1 MNSKKKR
8 KQTILIIDDVP
19 DNLQVLGSILDK
31 EGFDISPALNGKEGL
46 RLAKNIRP
54 NLILLDIMMPGM
66 NGFEVLEELKKDKTT
81 EGIPVIF
88 LTAKVEKEDVVK
100 GLQSGAVDYVT
111 KPFNPEELLMRIRN
125 QLTIQAYQK
134 DIEKLSQKRK
144 ELLHVLCHDLAN
156 PLTAILGAI
165 DIIEPQNEDERE
177 IKQYIKKSADQG
189 VNVINVV
196 KKLEAAESKQLQM
209 KMQPVILSEAIDN
222 SLRMLRDMYKAKN
235 ITILNNVSDDLIVE
249 VELTTFVN
257 SVLNN
262 ILTNAIKFSY
272 PESEIVIQAK
282 KEPANGEEKGYTVLE
297 IKDHGIGIPESIVP
311 NLFDS
316 SKTTHRDGTSGEDG
330 TGFGMPLVKTFVNA
344 YGGTITI
351 NSDTSEEQHGTSVL
365 LRLKTD

>member
-1 MNSKKKR
+1 VNSKNKR

-31 EGFDISPALNGKEGL
+31 NGFDISPALNGKEGL
-46 RLAKNIRP
+46 RLAKNIHP

-66 NGFEVLEELKKDKTT
+66 DGFEVLEELKKDKTT
-81 EGIPVIF
+81 EDVPVIF

-111 KPFNPEELLMRIRN
+111 KPFNPDELLMRIRN

-134 DIEKLSQKRK
+134 DIERLSQKRK

-165 DIIEPQNEDERE
+165 DIIEPQNEDETE
-177 IKQYIKKSADQG
+177 IKQYIKKSAEQG

-209 KMQPVILSEAIDN
+209 KMQPVILSEAIEN
-222 SLRMLRDMYKAKN
+222 SLRMLRDKYKAKN

-272 PESEIVIQAK
+272 PESDIVIQAV
-282 KEPANGEEKGYTVLE
+282 KEQEYAVLE
-297 IKDHGIGIPESIVP
+297 IKDHGIGIPESIVA

-316 SKTTHRDGTSGEDG
+316 SKTTHRDGTRGEDG
-330 TGFGMPLVKTFVNA
+330 TGFGMPLVKTFVNT

-351 NSDTSEEQHGTSVL
+351 NSDTSEEQHGTSVK
-365 LRLKTD
+365 LRLKAD